1 MSSINPPVIEDL
13 LVASYL
19 SSLAMNL
26 DAQLRIDYDDCI
38 NKIAVDNPNE
48 WATNY
53 IEEGATFKLWPNND
67 RMLVAAETAQEI
79 DNQCTRICPNDGV
92 CNSKCDGCHVGLSF
106 IFNSYAAYLDRIYV
120 QIETKNDTRTAE
132 KF

>member
-1 MSSINPPVIEDL
+1 MSSINPPVIEGL

-26 DAQLRIDYDDCI
+26 DAKLRIDYDDCI

-79 DNQCTRICPNDGV
+79 DN
-92 CNSKCDGCHVGLSF
+92 
-106 IFNSYAAYLDRIYV
+106 
-120 QIETKNDTRTAE
+120 
-132 KF
+132 